1 MQIEIITI
9 YYNKLL
15 KKYLE
20 IKKTTELITKNY
32 YILNL
37 RQKIYNYIK

>member
-1 MQIEIITI
+1 MII
-9 YYNKLL
+9 YYNKLF
-15 KKYLE
+15 KDYLE
-20 IKKTTELITKNY
+20 VKKIIELIIKNY